1 MKVFIVCGGV
11 LSPFH
16 FTAGTPF
23 PQAVREPPWLSA
35 CGVSRRRAFPAGVS
49 LPSVSF
55 NFALKRRW
63 YPDGPHVAGEK
74 RYKKHVKSTNIMRF
88 LFKFEAKSKLAN
100 KITKLTNKVDKFTN
114 KITKLT
120 NKVDKFTNK
129 ITKLTSKV
137 DKFTSKSTKFTSKV
151 VKFASNAPKW

>member
-1 MKVFIVCGGV
+1 M
-11 LSPFH
+11 
-16 FTAGTPF
+16 
-23 PQAVREPPWLSA
+23 
-35 CGVSRRRAFPAGVS
+35 
-49 LPSVSF
+49 PSVSF

-120 NKVDKFTNK
+120 
-129 ITKLTSKV
+129 SKV